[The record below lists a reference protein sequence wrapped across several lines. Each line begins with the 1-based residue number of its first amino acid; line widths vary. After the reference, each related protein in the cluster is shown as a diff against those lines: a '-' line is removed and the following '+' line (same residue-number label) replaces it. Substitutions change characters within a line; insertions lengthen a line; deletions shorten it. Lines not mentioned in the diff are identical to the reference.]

1 MRVLLIGNPES
12 IWTKEFIDKV
22 LLPIGAS
29 VSLQCDPDADGRFD
43 DCYRDSGVRII
54 GQYRLSPL
62 IMKIPKIRVLHRQFR
77 KKAALA
83 AHKGEFDA
91 VIVLYVTPFALK
103 CARSLAKADTKRYA
117 VFIGSDILRS
127 SQKNTASMRRLLKDN
142 RTSVICESCQ
152 TEAAFYDRIGRA
164 TAVPAK
170 VIYFGDTPFRY
181 IDDQLESGINKC
193 KKQYGIPEDKISVCI
208 GYNASPAQ
216 QHLKVIEQIG
226 KLTDK
231 IRKKIF
237 LVVPAAYG
245 GDAAYIAE
253 LDAAMKSTGTGYCVL
268 TKFLCPNDVAALR
281 VATDIFINAQT
292 TDSISASVMEA
303 YYAGARLLNAGWLK
317 YREFSNWD
325 LEYDVFESFEDI
337 CPLVEKNIGNL
348 GERSN
353 ANRGTVLRNWSWNTC
368 KDRWNDVLNK
378 GETEND

>member
-1 MRVLLIGNPES
+1 MKVLLIGNPES

-29 VSLQCDPDADGRFD
+29 VSLQGDPDADGRFD
-43 DCYRDSGVRII
+43 DYYRGSGVRMV

-62 IMKIPKIRVLHRQFR
+62 MMKVPKIRILHRKLR
-77 KKAALA
+77 KKAAMEPY
-83 AHKGEFDA
+83 KGEFDA
-91 VIVLYVTPFALK
+91 IIVLYVTPFALK
-103 CARSLAKADTKRYA
+103 CAKGLAKTNTKRYA

-127 SQKNTASMRRLLKDN
+127 SEKNTTSMRKLLKDN
-142 RTSVICESCQ
+142 QTFVICESCQ
-152 TEAAFYDRIGRA
+152 TEAAFHSEIGRA
-164 TAVPAK
+164 IAQSAK
-170 VIYFGDTPFRY
+170 VIYFGDAPFQY
-181 IDDQLESGINKC
+181 IDDQLELGINKC

-208 GYNASPAQ
+208 GYNASQAQ

-226 KLTDK
+226 KLDDE

-245 GDAAYIAE
+245 GDTAYIAK
-253 LDAAMKSTGTGYCVL
+253 LDAAMKSSGIGYCIL
-268 TKFLCPNDVAALR
+268 TKFLCPNEVAALR

-317 YREFSNWD
+317 YREFSNWG

-337 CPLVEKNIGNL
+337 CLLIERNIENL
-348 GERSN
+348 RERSN
-353 ANRGTVLRNWSWNTC
+353 TNRGTVIRNWSWNTC
-368 KDRWNDVLNK
+368 KDRWNDMLNK
-378 GETEND
+378 GETKND